1 MLKKIVLLA
10 MLSLLLVTLAACG
23 GGGGDETTAPSE
35 EDAIAAIGDAANGEK
50 LFSQSV
56 IGSNNSPGCI
66 TCHSLEPD
74 VVIVGPSQA
83 GLGTRAETRV
93 PGQSAEEYIRNSI
106 INPNDYLVEGF
117 AEGLMYQ
124 NYAEELTE
132 QEIDD
137 IVAYTLTLK

>member
-1 MLKKIVLLA
+1 MSKKVVLLV
-10 MLSLLLVTLAACG
+10 MLSLLLVALAACG
-23 GGGGDETTAPSE
+23 GGGAETTDTGGEAPVE
-35 EDAIAAIGDAANGEK
+35 PIGDAANGEK
-50 LFSQSV
+50 LFSQAV

-83 GLGTRAETRV
+83 GLGTRAATRV
-93 PGQSAEEYIRNSI
+93 AGQSAEEYIRNSI
-106 INPNDYLVEGF
+106 LNPNDYVVEGF
-117 AEGLMYQ
+117 AEGVMYQ

>member
-1 MLKKIVLLA
+1 MSKKVILLVL
-10 MLSLLLVTLAACG
+10 LSLLLVTLVACG
-23 GGGGDETTAPSE
+23 GGGGSETTAPSE
-35 EDAIAAIGDAANGEK
+35 EDAIAAVGNAANGEK
-50 LFSQSV
+50 LFSQAV

-74 VVIVGPSQA
+74 VVIVGPSQH
-83 GLGTRAETRV
+83 GLDTRAATRV

-106 INPNDYLVEGF
+106 INPDDYVVEGF
-117 AEGLMYQ
+117 APGVMYQ

-132 QEIDD
+132 QEIND